1 MCIKDSIEPTNHGDM
16 VKIPHQLEITWERES
31 PIQKLIQETF
41 PQLESHTWDPSY
53 VVQRAILMPKNED
66 AQKINDI
73 IIGQRGHTQLI

>member
-1 MCIKDSIEPTNHGDM
+1 MHAQNQLFSIDIKDNFM
-16 VKIPHQLEITWERES
+16 YKIKGL
-31 PIQKLIQETF
+31 KLIQETF